1 MTEEDC
7 VISYVKGSLTE
18 SQRAQ
23 QENAIISK
31 EKSAKELRNAYF
43 GQDGYLQKKSEELM
57 QPIREKVQKA
67 IDKIAENENF
77 MIIFDLAI
85 LQGVVYDN
93 PKYDLS
99 ARVLE
104 EINAK

>member
-1 MTEEDC
+1 M
-7 VISYVKGSLTE
+7 
-18 SQRAQ
+18 
-23 QENAIISK
+23 
-31 EKSAKELRNAYF
+31 
-43 GQDGYLQKKSEELM
+43 QKKSQELM
-57 QPIREKVQKA
+57 DPIRERVDAAVK
-67 IDKIAENENF
+67 KIAENGNF